1 MSLCQVPH
9 TSLAPMLLLSYIW
22 TSCSM
27 LSWRISDS
35 KYAILSCYTS
45 LTSYTARAAPVFSVY
60 NISSPWS
67 STTFSVSLQLAVPRT
82 LMSRRD
88 LHLLGDCC
96 WSTPVCSELLQMV
109 EIDWYMW
116 VPVPDCSGYFCGGI
130 AKISPGLFPFC
141 ASCCPRTSICPTV
154 SSNRGGANS
163 SHSQ

>member
-22 TSCSM
+22 TSGSM
-27 LSWRISDS
+27 PSWRISDS

-67 STTFSVSLQLAVPRT
+67 STTCSVSLQLAVPRT

-88 LHLLGDCC
+88 LHLLGD
-96 WSTPVCSELLQMV
+96 SSSVCSELLQILVWWRQNDICGCQFLTV
-109 EIDWYMW
+109 EATFVGACADLTWL
-116 VPVPDCSGYFCGGI
+116 
-130 AKISPGLFPFC
+130 ISFLCVLLSPHFYLPHC
-141 ASCCPRTSICPTV
+141 
-154 SSNRGGANS
+154 
-163 SHSQ
+163 

>member
-27 LSWRISDS
+27 PSWRISDS

-67 STTFSVSLQLAVPRT
+67 STTCSVSLQLAVPRT

-88 LHLLGDCC
+88 LHLLGD
-96 WSTPVCSELLQMV
+96 SSSVCSELLQILVWWRQNDICGCQFLTV
-109 EIDWYMW
+109 EATFVGTCEDLTWL
-116 VPVPDCSGYFCGGI
+116 
-130 AKISPGLFPFC
+130 ISFLCVLLSPHFYLPHC
-141 ASCCPRTSICPTV
+141 
-154 SSNRGGANS
+154 
-163 SHSQ
+163 

>member
-27 LSWRISDS
+27 PSWRISDS

-67 STTFSVSLQLAVPRT
+67 STTCSVSLQLAVPRT

-88 LHLLGDCC
+88 LHLLGD
-96 WSTPVCSELLQMV
+96 SSSVCSELLQILVWWRQNDICGCQFLTV
-109 EIDWYMW
+109 EATSVGACEDLTWL
-116 VPVPDCSGYFCGGI
+116 
-130 AKISPGLFPFC
+130 ISFLCVLLSPHFYLPHC
-141 ASCCPRTSICPTV
+141 
-154 SSNRGGANS
+154 
-163 SHSQ
+163 